1 MSFIITTT
9 NTLQGYEIESYLGP
23 LMVPSVGA
31 GSFIKDWFARFTD
44 FFGGKSKSYRR
55 TYEELLSAGL
65 TEMTRQAIA
74 HGANAIINLR
84 IETTNI
90 SGGTSLISILL
101 YGTAVVIRPD
111 ISQKN
116 RKSEIEIPG

>member
-9 NTLQGYEIESYLGP
+9 DTLQGYEIESYLGP
-23 LMVPSVGA
+23 LIIPSVGA

-101 YGTAVVIRPD
+101 YGTAVVIKAD
-111 ISQKN
+111 N
-116 RKSEIEIPG
+116 ADVD